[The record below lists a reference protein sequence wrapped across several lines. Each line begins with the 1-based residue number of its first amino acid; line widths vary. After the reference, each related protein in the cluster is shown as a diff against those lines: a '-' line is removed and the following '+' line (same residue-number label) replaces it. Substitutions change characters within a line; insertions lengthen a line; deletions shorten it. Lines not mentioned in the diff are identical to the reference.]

1 MIKACIFDLDGT
13 LAYTLDSMA
22 VVGNEVVRKYG
33 LKPMPIENYRYYCG
47 NGADMLVKR
56 LLVDAGD
63 PELLHYEEARAL
75 YRKEF
80 DKDPFYKIQHYPG
93 MPETLKELKKRGV
106 KLGVCSNKPH
116 EAAVKVVERMFGS
129 QIFDAVM
136 GQSDSVRKKPA
147 PDGPL
152 KIAEQFGIK
161 PEECMYLGDSG
172 TDMQTGK
179 AAGMYTVG
187 VLWGYREKE
196 ELLKNGA
203 DYLVDSPEDIL
214 DLYEE
219 KWRSIVRSNYF
230 NQKWRNLIQKLA
242 LRFNKAP
249 QVIGHGDAFPTNFL
263 VHTGHI
269 CFIDLANVGVM
280 PYMSDIARLTSLPS
294 LKGDALL
301 CPFKDSVLD
310 AYYQVIQ
317 QRLELSKGDF
327 LYDVALASFIE
338 LAAIYVPPVGINAYS
353 IAYKCKENQIVERM
367 LCTLA
372 DELL

>member
-22 VVGNEVVRKYG
+22 AVGNQVVRKFG
-33 LKPMPIENYRYYCG
+33 LNPMPVENYRYYCG

-56 LLVDAGD
+56 LLIDAGD
-63 PELLHYEEARAL
+63 KELVHYEEAR
-75 YRKEF
+75 

-93 MPETLKELKKRGV
+93 MPETLKTLKQNGV

-116 EAAVKVVERMFGS
+116 EAAVKVVKRMFGD
-129 QIFDAVM
+129 QVFDMVM
-136 GQSDSVRKKPA
+136 GQSDSIRKKPA

-152 KIAEQFGIK
+152 KIAEAFGVL

-203 DYLVDSPEDIL
+203 DALVESPEDIL

-219 KWRSIVRSNYF
+219 K
-230 NQKWRNLIQKLA
+230 
-242 LRFNKAP
+242 
-249 QVIGHGDAFPTNFL
+249 
-263 VHTGHI
+263 
-269 CFIDLANVGVM
+269 C
-280 PYMSDIARLTSLPS
+280 
-294 LKGDALL
+294 
-301 CPFKDSVLD
+301 
-310 AYYQVIQ
+310 
-317 QRLELSKGDF
+317 SK
-327 LYDVALASFIE
+327 
-338 LAAIYVPPVGINAYS
+338 
-353 IAYKCKENQIVERM
+353 
-367 LCTLA
+367 
-372 DELL
+372 